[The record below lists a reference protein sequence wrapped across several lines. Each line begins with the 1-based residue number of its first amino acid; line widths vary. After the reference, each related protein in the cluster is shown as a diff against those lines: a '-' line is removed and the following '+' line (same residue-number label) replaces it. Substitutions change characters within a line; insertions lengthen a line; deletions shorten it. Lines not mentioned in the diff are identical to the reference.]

1 MEFTGK
7 IQGQSDMRKGRV
19 CRVFIA
25 LTTIFVLT
33 LCCVCSCLASDIKQ
47 FDLNDGEVVFLL
59 DTSVSMNKQDKD
71 RMAVDAVKQALYS
84 LPENYQA
91 GLVTYNTGIQTII
104 SFGEDT
110 AQWDEALNEIV
121 YFGYTNAGEALQQ
134 AIGMFSDREDVNR
147 YIVMLT
153 DGEIDMPTSQ
163 EKDSS
168 RLQYEEA
175 VQEAKARGIKEYI
188 IAIGSDWNESEIHI
202 FDGAEITDGAIYW
215 DGQSGS
221 VSEIMN
227 RILYERLCF
236 PGRTLDVSE
245 ESGGKI
251 SVNLPALGAE
261 YVKILLLTEQE
272 MPDIS
277 VECDAE
283 TSIVH
288 MGRNFAVINIENPI
302 GQVVEISYDPAD
314 VSGMKAYMQIGYKA
328 EIETQVTYRREME
341 NGTGQQEAGE
351 TLPEYIHFAD
361 VEISLKGPEGNL
373 WDNEY
378 YEGLEIPFAVNG
390 IPAIGNIHNG
400 SILYSMQ
407 IEDLQEAVV
416 ELDVR
421 RLPEHYEIQQPV
433 TITFT
438 LPEYPQPEVEQKL
451 DYRPLWIILGV
462 LALSLA
468 VLLALGIKRER
479 KTKIYVAQP
488 QTSGNIVKKEEIKGC
503 AFTGKLNIYVLQT
516 QTGDDVPPQTYRL
529 FGRQAARIPLSQVL
543 DLCEIKFG
551 KIGAENVIFC
561 AGPDKTLIAMD
572 QSEKCT
578 VLRGTEILK
587 KGVGYPVYYNGKL
600 TVIFEDGITEV
611 EIHYK
616 SIKPSERENI

>member
-1 MEFTGK
+1 MGK
-7 IQGQSDMRKGRV
+7 RRV
-19 CRVFIA
+19 CRVYIA

-33 LCCVCSCLASDIKQ
+33 LCCVCPCLASNTKQ

-71 RMAVDAVKQALYS
+71 GLAVDAVRQAVYS
-84 LPENYQA
+84 LPENYQV
-91 GLVTYNTGIQTII
+91 GLVAYNTGIQTII
-104 SFGEDT
+104 SFGEDI
-110 AQWDEALNEIV
+110 ASWDEALDDIV
-121 YFGYTNAGEALQQ
+121 YSGYTNAGEALQQ

-163 EKDSS
+163 EKDFS
-168 RLQYEEA
+168 RFQYEKA

-188 IAIGSDWNESEIHI
+188 IAIGSEWNETEIHI
-202 FDGAEITDGAIYW
+202 FDGAEKTDGAIYW
-215 DGQSGS
+215 EGQSGS

-227 RILYERLCF
+227 RILYERFCF
-236 PGRTLDVSE
+236 PGKALELSE
-245 ESGGKI
+245 ESEGKI
-251 SVNLPALGAE
+251 SVNLPASGAE
-261 YVKILLLTEQE
+261 YVRILLLTEQE

-277 VECDAE
+277 VECNAE
-283 TSIVH
+283 TSTVH
-288 MGRNFAVINIENPI
+288 TGRNFAVIDIEQSI
-302 GQVVEISYDPAD
+302 GQTVEISYEPAD
-314 VSGMKAYMQIGYKA
+314 ISAMKAYIQIGYKA

-341 NGTGQQEAGE
+341 NGTGRQEVGE
-351 TLPEYIHFAD
+351 TLPEYIHLAD
-361 VEISLKGPEGNL
+361 VEISLKGQAGNL

-378 YEGLEIPFAVNG
+378 YEGLEIPFTING

-400 SILYSMQ
+400 NILYSMRV
-407 IEDLQEAVV
+407 EDLQETVV
-416 ELDVR
+416 ELDISS
-421 RLPEHYEIQQPV
+421 LPEHYEIQQPV
-433 TITFT
+433 VITFT

-462 LALSLA
+462 LSLSLV
-468 VLLALGIKRER
+468 VLLALEMKKER

-488 QTSGNIVKKEEIKGC
+488 QPLGNVVKKEEIKGC
-503 AFTGKLNIYVLQT
+503 AFTGKMNIYVLQT
-516 QTGDDVPPQTYRL
+516 QTGDDIPPQTYCL

-543 DLCEIKFG
+543 ETCEIKFG
-551 KIGAENVIFC
+551 KIGAENIIFC
-561 AGPDKTLIAMD
+561 AGPDKALIAMD

-616 SIKPSERENI
+616 SIKPSEREKI

>member
-1 MEFTGK
+1 MGK
-7 IQGQSDMRKGRV
+7 GKV
-19 CRVFIA
+19 CRVFMA
-25 LTTIFVLT
+25 LTTIFVLA
-33 LCCVCSCLASDIKQ
+33 LCCVCPCRASDIKQ
-47 FDLNDGEVVFLL
+47 FDLHDGEVVFLL

-71 RMAVDAVKQALYS
+71 RLAVDAVSQAIYS

-91 GLVTYNTGIQTII
+91 GLVAYNTGIQAVLP
-104 SFGEDT
+104 FGEDT
-110 AQWDEALNEIV
+110 AQWDEVLDEIV
-121 YFGYTNAGEALQQ
+121 YSGYTNAGEALQQ
-134 AIGMFSDREDVNR
+134 AIEMFSDREDVNR
-147 YIVMLT
+147 YVVMLT

-163 EKDSS
+163 EKDFS
-168 RLQYEEA
+168 RIQYEEA
-175 VQEAKARGIKEYI
+175 AEEARARGIKVYI
-188 IAIGSDWNESEIHI
+188 IAIGSEWNEAEIHI

-215 DGQSGS
+215 EGQSGS

-227 RILYERLCF
+227 RILYERFCF
-236 PGRTLDVSE
+236 PGKALELSG
-245 ESGGKI
+245 ESDGKI
-251 SVNLPALGAE
+251 SINLPSPGAE

-277 VECDAE
+277 VECNAE
-283 TSIVH
+283 ASTVH
-288 MGRNFAVINIENPI
+288 TGRNFAVIDVEKMI
-302 GQVVEISYDPAD
+302 GQTVEISCDPVEASA
-314 VSGMKAYMQIGYKA
+314 VTAYMQIGYKA
-328 EIETQVTYRREME
+328 EIETQVTYRREMK
-341 NGTGQQEAGE
+341 NDTGQEETGE
-351 TLPEYIHFAD
+351 ILPEYIHFAD
-361 VEISLKGPEGNL
+361 IEIRLKGQEGNL
-373 WDNEY
+373 WDNGY
-378 YEGLEIPFAVNG
+378 YEGLEVPFIVNG
-390 IPAIGNIHNG
+390 VPVMGNIHNG

-421 RLPEHYEIQQPV
+421 ILPEHYEIQQPV

-462 LALSLA
+462 LAFALT
-468 VLLALGIKRER
+468 VLFVLGMKKER

-529 FGRQAARIPLSQVL
+529 FGRQMTRIPLSQVL
-543 DLCEIKFG
+543 ESCEIKFG
-551 KIGAENVIFC
+551 KIGAENIIFC
-561 AGPDKTLIAMD
+561 AGSDKALIAMD

-587 KGVGYPVYYNGKL
+587 KGIGYPVYYNGKL